1 MTVNE
6 ILTLVNFIINKE
18 VSGDA
23 LVPDSYN
30 SLLKEVNISLFNEY
44 WGAYIPLI
52 GEPML
57 QYVLSDSPLS
67 TFIEKDD
74 INCTKSTGQATLPTD
89 IIHLFS
95 IDSSVSGLSI
105 DIITP
110 YEAYK
115 RKGSVLSIP
124 AKVKPFGF
132 IQGSKFQA
140 YPFDQS
146 LGISSG
152 GGMSLATVPL
162 NIVYLRLPVAPFYD
176 YCQSNT
182 SLKRVFMPEDS
193 VIVEITVPG
202 TRYDLYL
209 DGVAIST
216 DVTKTGVT
224 SGGVAGATVY
234 TSLTNELEWKENTH
248 TQFISRI
255 LSKVGINLSEP
266 TITQYAEQLKK
277 TEP

>member
-30 SLLKEVNISLFNEY
+30 PLLKEVNISLFNEY

-74 INCTKSTGQATLPTD
+74 ITCTKSTGQATLPTD

-110 YEAYK
+110 YEVYK

-124 AKVKPFGF
+124 AKVKPYGF

-146 LGISSG
+146 IGISSG
-152 GGMSLATVPL
+152 GGMSLSTVSL
-162 NIVYLRLPVAPFYD
+162 NIVYLRLPTAPFYD
-176 YCQSNT
+176 YCQSAV
-182 SLKRVFMPEDS
+182 SLKRVFMPEGS
-193 VIVEITVPG
+193 YLNYVTA
-202 TRYDLYL
+202 TATWDLYNSSAVL
-209 DGVAIST
+209 LESN
-216 DVTKTGVT
+216 VTKTGALT
-224 SGGVAGATVY
+224 TNPAY
-234 TSLTNELEWKENTH
+234 NSLTEELEWKENVH